1 MKTQSVIVNWPQ
13 FARLFQYSCKKKKSK
28 QKGPPFFVLGCEGLH
43 EVVWNTTE
51 EEEIYI
57 CVRFKPGINC

>member
-1 MKTQSVIVNWPQ
+1 MPV
-13 FARLFQYSCKKKKSK
+13 YSNPNAEKKSK